1 MLDTRSILVPTD
13 FSSFADKALELAMD
27 IAKHNK
33 ADIRLLH
40 VIDSVQQCAADYCL
54 ADEVV
59 RGIKEK
65 STSETLANFKK
76 ETAKF
81 TREGVEI
88 TREIREGV
96 PYEEILKDQKARGA
110 DLIVMSSHGK
120 TGLRKY
126 FNNSVSDRIMRD
138 SPCNVVLVRT

>member
-13 FSSFADKALELAMD
+13 FSPFADKALELAVD

-40 VIDSVQQCAADYCL
+40 VIDPVQQCAADYCL

-65 STSETLANFKK
+65 STSETLANFRK

-81 TREGVEI
+81 KREGVEI
-88 TREIREGV
+88 TREIREGN
-96 PYEEILKDQKARGA
+96 PYDEILREQRETGA
-110 DLIVMSSHGK
+110 DLIVMSSHVK
-120 TGLRKY
+120 TGLKKY
-126 FNNSVSDRIMRD
+126 FNGSVADRVMKAA
-138 SPCNVVLVRT
+138 PCEVVLVKS